1 MKLFVKGD
9 ILKHDTGRL
18 FIYERRRLGREEECV
33 VRTKNGEVR
42 YRHES
47 YLTKIDVTNRDM
59 VELLEKE

>member
-42 YRHES
+42 YRNES
-47 YLTKIDVTNRDM
+47 YLTKVEVTNRGM